1 MRTST
6 LVGVAL
12 AVVLGGCDEQLSDAD
27 VTDLPA
33 GDALGDAFA
42 GDYTME
48 LVTLACDG
56 LCAPIEVSDLVR
68 LSVCDVGARQSGTA
82 RVTQQD
88 GRLQLDVAGALQ
100 ASRLIG
106 GVDSDGSF
114 TVGGITTAASQARTF
129 RSRIEGTLDATGGT
143 GLMHTLSVG
152 RRTDLRELQCEAR
165 HELSLRR

>member
-33 GDALGDAFA
+33 GDASGDAFA

-56 LCAPIEVSDLVR
+56 VCAPIQVSELER
-68 LSVCDVGARQSGTA
+68 LSVCDVGARQPGTA
-82 RVTQQD
+82 RVTQRD
-88 GRLQLDVAGALQ
+88 GRLQLDIAGAVQ
-100 ASRLIG
+100 ASRL
-106 GVDSDGSF
+106 V
-114 TVGGITTAASQARTF
+114 
-129 RSRIEGTLDATGGT
+129 
-143 GLMHTLSVG
+143 
-152 RRTDLRELQCEAR
+152 
-165 HELSLRR
+165 